1 MKGTLGCGI
10 LLVHG
15 VLACLLLG
23 IEAGNCIAA
32 ESVRPVPDTSPNRVW
47 TPLSVPFKC
56 IGSIR
61 PRNASE
67 IKASNWTIG
76 CEGLDRDF
84 DRFEKFREYIAP
96 LGIKTIRLQ
105 AGWAKTEKIPGKY
118 DFAWLDDIVDYACT
132 NGLNVLLETGYGNPA
147 YEGGGGHYLGGS
159 FPTSEV
165 ALVAWDRWVDE
176 MSRRYKGKVRDWA
189 MWNEPDLEM
198 EWLPGGKRV
207 KVERKSPAS
216 IAAFNVRTAKIIR
229 RNIPDARI
237 AGLSLAHN
245 DAAFLDACLKE
256 IGEDVGLF
264 SWIIYHGY
272 CRNPDASYEEV
283 ERQKA
288 VLRKY
293 SKTCKLRQ
301 GENGCPSGWVKKSA
315 LSRWPWSEWSQAK
328 WDMRRMLGDLGHDV
342 ESAVFTLSG
351 GSGGENKSLLRRS
364 KDKTVIDI
372 KIAYYAVQNVASVF
386 DCELERCTVDLSI
399 SIDDKTIALYEYR
412 RRGED
417 RLPVYVFWEHG
428 DLKEF
433 DAKSNP
439 QCPSDS
445 FQYRPVL
452 FKLSRTMNDPV
463 WVDMLTGKVY
473 EFPRSNIIP
482 DGSDGA
488 CLCKMVPVYD
498 SPCLLAERAAL
509 DLTESEHATLR

>member
-1 MKGTLGCGI
+1 MTMVRACTIGFV
-10 LLVHG
+10 LVA
-15 VLACLLLG
+15 LSCCSLK
-23 IEAGNCIAA
+23 A
-32 ESVRPVPDTSPNRVW
+32 ERPVPNPLPDRVW
-47 TPLSVPFKC
+47 TPLNVPFRC

-84 DRFEKFREYIAP
+84 DRFEKFRDYIAP

-105 AGWAKTEKIPGKY
+105 AGWAKTEKEPGKY
-118 DFAWLDDIVDYACT
+118 DFSWLDDIVDYACT
-132 NGLNVLLETGYGNPA
+132 NGLNILLETGYGNPI
-147 YEGGGGHYLGGS
+147 YKGGGGHYLGGS

-165 ALVAWDRWVDE
+165 AIAAWDRWVDE
-176 MSRRYKGKVRDWA
+176 MSRRYRGKVRDWA

-198 EWLPGGKRV
+198 EWLPSGKRV

-256 IGEDVGLF
+256 MGEDVGLF

-301 GENGCPSGWVKKSA
+301 GENGCPSGWVRRSA

-351 GSGGENKSLLRRS
+351 CSGGENKSLLRRT
-364 KDKTVIDI
+364 KDKSVIDI
-372 KIAYYAVQNVASVF
+372 KTAYYAVQNVASVF
-386 DCELERCTVDLSI
+386 DCELERRTDDISI

-412 RRGED
+412 KRGEGGQ
-417 RLPVYVFWEHG
+417 PVYVFWEHG
-428 DLKEF
+428 DLKQF
-433 DAKSNP
+433 DAQTNP

-445 FQYRPVL
+445 FQTRPVL
-452 FKLSRTMNDPV
+452 FTARYVLKSPV

-473 EFPRSNIIP
+473 EFPSRNVIKA
-482 DGSDGA
+482 GSDGT
-488 CLCKMVPVYD
+488 CLYKMVPVYD
-498 SPCLLAERAAL
+498 SPCLLTELSAL
-509 DLTESEHATLR
+509 DLMR